1 MYRHHRFSSR
11 LACVLVLAGALPGCQ
26 HHARIDHSPLLAT
39 VNGERITQ
47 RDFANYVRARDQQEP
62 ALPQN
67 AQSKRIILNE
77 LINRV
82 LLAQAARRR
91 GLQRRPSVSVALKED
106 RDNILARAMLQ
117 QFLATH
123 PISVARLHALYR
135 QDVLKGPHVEFKAR
149 HILVATK
156 AQAETILADLHHGAR
171 FSVLART
178 YSLDVASGRRGGQLG
193 WFSAGDILPSFYHSV
208 ASLRVGEISPAP
220 VKTRFGWHIIQ
231 LEAERPYTPPP
242 FADVERQLYR
252 AIEQRRVDTMMA
264 GLRAHARIHLTPGTG
279 EPHPPA
285 VPTGTDHTQT

>member
-1 MYRHHRFSSR
+1 MRRHHRPSLR
-11 LACVLVLAGALPGCQ
+11 LVCTLVFAGTLLGCQEHARTDHSTVLAL
-26 HHARIDHSPLLAT
+26 

-47 RDFANYVRARDQQEP
+47 RDFASYVRARDQQEP
-62 ALPQN
+62 ALPAN

-91 GLQRRPSVSVALKED
+91 GLQHQPSVSVALKED
-106 RDNILARAMLQ
+106 RDNILARAMLKR
-117 QFLATH
+117 FLARH
-123 PISVARLHALYR
+123 PISVARLRTSY
-135 QDVLKGPHVEFKAR
+135 QEEVLKGPHVEFKAR

-156 AQAETILADLHHGAR
+156 AQADTILADLRHGAR
-171 FSVLART
+171 FSALART

-208 ASLRVGEISPAP
+208 ANLRVGEISPAP

-264 GLRAHARIHLTPGTG
+264 RLRAHARIHLAPAASQ
-279 EPHPPA
+279 PRPPA
-285 VPTGTDHTQT
+285 TTPEGSDHT